1 MKKKKVFISGHFNI
15 IHPGHLRL
23 FKFAKEI
30 GDYLIVGV
38 ESNKLAKH
46 YAHINED
53 LRIESVKSIKL
64 VDEVIKIDS
73 IPNAILKIKPNFILK
88 GKEHEQQENIEKVI
102 AKKIGSKLIFSSGET
117 TYVTSDLINK
127 EFASLSY
134 RPVYLK
140 SNFVQKNK
148 IKINLLRKLINNYSK
163 LNVCVIGDLIVDEYI
178 SCQALGMS
186 QEDSVVVLS
195 PSSNKKFLGGAGIVA
210 AHASTLG
217 AKCTLISVTGDDKH
231 SNFIKNKLESFGVY
245 PIIFKDESRI
255 TTLKQRFKVDN
266 KIAMRLNYLRQNSIS
281 KYFQQKVLNNFK
293 RILKK
298 KIDLVIFSDFN
309 YGCLPRNLVENLI
322 QIANK
327 NNCFIACDSQS
338 SSQIGDISKFKN
350 VNLITPT
357 ELEARISLKN
367 NEDGL
372 NILAEKLRDNCNAE
386 KVILKLGREGIIMHS
401 YDKKKNL
408 FETDRMES
416 FNLNPVDVAGAG
428 DSLLVGSSMA
438 LALGAGL
445 KEAALIGSILSA
457 IQISREG
464 NSPISKNELF
474 SVI

>member
-1 MKKKKVFISGHFNI
+1 MKKKIVFISGHFNI

-30 GDYLIVGV
+30 ADYLIVGV

-46 YAHINED
+46 YAHINEE
-53 LRIESVKSIKL
+53 LRVESVKSIKL
-64 VDEVIKIDS
+64 VDEVVKIDS

-88 GKEHEQQENIEKVI
+88 GKEHEQQENIEKEI

-127 EFASLSY
+127 EFVNLNY
-134 RPVYLK
+134 RPITIK
-140 SNFVQKNK
+140 NNFVQKNK
-148 IKINLLRKLINNYSK
+148 IKINLLRKLVNNFNK

-186 QEDSVVVLS
+186 QEDSVIVLS
-195 PSSNKKFLGGAGIVA
+195 PSSNKKFIGGAGIVA
-210 AHASTLG
+210 AHASSLG
-217 AKCTLISVTGDDKH
+217 AKCTLISVTGNDKH
-231 SNFIKNKLESFGVY
+231 SNFIKNKLVSSGVY

-281 KYFQQKVLNNFK
+281 KLFQEKVLNNFK
-293 RILKK
+293 KILKK
-298 KIDLVIFSDFN
+298 KINLLIFSDFN
-309 YGCLPRNLVENLI
+309 YGCLPLNLIENLI
-322 QIANK
+322 HLANK

-372 NILAEKLRDNCNAE
+372 NILVEKLRYNCNAE
-386 KVILKLGREGIIMHS
+386 KVILKLGREGIIMHN
-401 YDKKKNL
+401 YDKRKNF
-408 FETDRMES
+408 FETNRMES
-416 FNLNPVDVAGAG
+416 FSLNPIDVAGAG

-464 NSPISKNELF
+464 NIPILKSELLKA
-474 SVI
+474 I